1 MDHFPHSVRR
11 SDLAALVYLL
21 VEVDLWQAELFAAF
35 SLLHEVGQPLLP
47 ALDLLLGEGQG
58 DAVVVLVAVVP
69 VTMVNTVIGMFCE
82 WGTSVLNSVYEFM
95 NCIIRIKLHDV
106 KKLCRAYPDRKGK

>member
-1 MDHFPHSVRR
+1 MDHFHHSVRR
-11 SDLAALVYLL
+11 SDLAALQLVYLL

-82 WGTSVLNSVYEFM
+82 WGTSVLNSVYDFM
-95 NCIIRIKLHDV
+95 KCINHN
-106 KKLCRAYPDRKGK
+106 YQN